1 MFLGIIDTIA
11 AILAGIMKPQS
22 LVTGID
28 LVEDDISGRRRNQ
41 RRHGVKKC
49 MHNAYKAVLEDWR
62 PVIYLFAY
70 LGLFIEGRPL
80 GLLDVAAFLAGR
92 VRPMCPV

>member
-22 LVTGID
+22 LVTGLD
-28 LVEDDISGRRRNQ
+28 LVEDGISGRRRNQ

-49 MHNAYKAVLEDWR
+49 MRNAYRKQFWEDWR
-62 PVIYLFAY
+62 HSHLFVCIFGVDY
-70 LGLFIEGRPL
+70 
-80 GLLDVAAFLAGR
+80 
-92 VRPMCPV
+92 